1 MYKDMIDTIGYVKQ
15 ADPELGEAMAR
26 ELAVSARTLS

>member
-15 ADPELGEAMAR
+15 ADPELGAAMDR
-26 ELAVSARTLS
+26 ELGR